1 MLWGDR
7 TAGQL
12 ACKGHL
18 TTLGTPRRPLLMV
31 RCTRSWQSALRQGAH
46 QEGREG
52 AGHGDRVAHQRAS
65 LGSRNL
71 PGRAGEPRVR
81 EPPDDQLMGERQD
94 LPRRPEPAPA
104 LRDLRRVRGLS
115 HQRRRGDH
123 ERDHRP
129 RRQDHEAPELR
140 DARIPAA
147 HDRRDDM
154 GLPAGVRLGLAARA
168 DRAHPRSRPRALGRR
183 NVRRLLGG
191 LHQEVARPR
200 HLRRDPRLLEGRGGG
215 PRHGA
220 RAALLAPSEPLER
233 RAASIAT
240 EKASTSTANRR
251 RSTGSR

>member
-1 MLWGDR
+1 MVRFRG
-7 TAGQL
+7 TCHGL
-12 ACKGHL
+12 ARRG
-18 TTLGTPRRPLLMV
+18 PRR
-31 RCTRSWQSALRQGAH
+31 
-46 QEGREG
+46 EGRRES
-52 AGHGDRVAHQRAS
+52 GHGGRREDTRAAHGARDVA
-65 LGSRNL
+65 
-71 PGRAGEPRVR
+71 GRPRGARVR

-200 HLRRDPRLLEGRGGG
+200 PLRRDPRLLEGRGGG